1 MDRVTIGTAQSNES
15 NVLATLWVRLAESQ
29 RAHGSHL
36 LPEKNRQQ
44 IRETIVRH
52 IVSNTVLVARDDD
65 DIVGFVMF
73 TMETGGYQQDEN
85 RGIVQNLY
93 VEPPYRDSGLGAEL
107 LQAAEEKLKQ
117 RGAETVA
124 LEVMANNMDARRF
137 YRRLGYE
144 PHRVELEKS
153 VESDTHS
160 KGDE

>member
-1 MDRVTIGTAQSNES
+1 MDGVTIGTARSNES
-15 NVLATLWVRLAESQ
+15 QVLATLWVRLAESQ
-29 RAHGSHL
+29 RAYGSHL

-65 DIVGFVMF
+65 IVGFVMF
-73 TMETGGYQQDEN
+73 TMETGGYQQDKK
-85 RGIVQNLY
+85 RGIIQNLY
-93 VEPPYRDSGLGAEL
+93 IEPPYRDSGLGAEL
-107 LQAAEEKLKQ
+107 LQAAEEKLEQ
-117 RGAETVA
+117 RGAETIG
-124 LEVMANNMDARRF
+124 LEVMANNKDARRF